1 MSGQSPGRRAAQR
14 AAERRCRADRDQPC
28 VRSCGGGAC
37 GRVRRMWRPRAL
49 LMFAMRRIFC
59 TCRKPEGGA
68 HGASTF
74 QRGGSA
80 RAAPCPGCATIRNA
94 AATGNRHE
102 HHVRSTTRAWTCP
115 PRSWPSAAS
124 AWAWCTARRRR
135 RCAVIR
141 CPATARWTGAASC
154 GEARDVVSAEFEAAT
169 SH

>member
-1 MSGQSPGRRAAQR
+1 MPFSCSLCAEFSAHAENLKGEPMALRRFSEEEARERHR
-14 AAERRCRADRDQPC
+14 A
-28 VRSCGGGAC
+28 
-37 GRVRRMWRPRAL
+37 
-49 LMFAMRRIFC
+49 
-59 TCRKPEGGA
+59 
-68 HGASTF
+68 
-74 QRGGSA
+74 
-80 RAAPCPGCATIRNA
+80 GCATIRNA